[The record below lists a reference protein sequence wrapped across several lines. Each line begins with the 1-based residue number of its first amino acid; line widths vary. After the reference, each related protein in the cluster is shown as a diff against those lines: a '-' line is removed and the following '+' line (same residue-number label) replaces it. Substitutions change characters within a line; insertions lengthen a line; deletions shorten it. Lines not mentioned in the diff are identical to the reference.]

1 MAIWKKAGNIKGLT
15 GSTGLQGPIGPQG
28 PKGDKGDTGP
38 RGPQG
43 LKGDTG
49 DTGPRGPQ
57 GLKGDTGPQGPKGD
71 AGANGATPTIGSN
84 GNWYIGGTDT
94 GKPSRGAT
102 GSQGAKGDTGAR
114 GPQGAQGATGAAG
127 NGVSSAA
134 VSYAAST
141 SNTEAPTSGWSSSVP
156 SVASGSYLWTRTVTS
171 YTNGTSTTAYSVA
184 RQGANGAQGATGP
197 KGATGD
203 KGATGATGPTGP
215 KGDTG
220 PQGPTGAAAGFGT
233 PTATVDANVGTP
245 SVTVTA
251 SGANTAKVFN
261 FAFKNLKGATGAQG
275 PKGDTGAKGAT
286 GATGPQGLKGDT
298 GPQGP
303 QGVKGDTGPQGP
315 QGLRGLQGPTGATGS
330 SAVVLQTSYSYSQA
344 EIESFANDSYSGTWT
359 VSSSSGVKAGDVAL
373 LRVHN
378 STKGGSS
385 FIVAQVTY
393 VPSATSV
400 VTVSKGLIDKG
411 EKGATGPQGPQGIK
425 GDTGSQGPQGNTG
438 PAGPGIATGGSK
450 GQFLRKTDE
459 NNYAT
464 YWGTVTHATLGTVP
478 VANGG
483 TGATAAGYQLLK
495 NIGITTSTS
504 AAPTT
509 GTYGTIWIQY
519 S

>member
-1 MAIWKKAGNIKGLT
+1 MAIWKKAGNIKGPT
-15 GSTGLQGPIGPQG
+15 GATGLQGPIGPQG

-49 DTGPRGPQ
+49 DTGPQGPQ
-57 GLKGDTGPQGPKGD
+57 GLKGDTG
-71 AGANGATPTIGSN
+71 
-84 GNWYIGGTDT
+84 
-94 GKPSRGAT
+94 
-102 GSQGAKGDTGAR
+102 SQ
-114 GPQGAQGATGAAG
+114 GPQG
-127 NGVSSAA
+127 V
-134 VSYAAST
+134 
-141 SNTEAPTSGWSSSVP
+141 
-156 SVASGSYLWTRTVTS
+156 
-171 YTNGTSTTAYSVA
+171 
-184 RQGANGAQGATGP
+184 
-197 KGATGD
+197 
-203 KGATGATGPTGP
+203 

-220 PQGPTGAAAGFGT
+220 PQGP
-233 PTATVDANVGTP
+233 
-245 SVTVTA
+245 
-251 SGANTAKVFN
+251 K
-261 FAFKNLKGATGAQG
+261 
-275 PKGDTGAKGAT
+275 
-286 GATGPQGLKGDT
+286 
-298 GPQGP
+298 
-303 QGVKGDTGPQGP
+303 GVKGDTGPQGP

-344 EIESFANDSYSGTWT
+344 EIESFANDSYSGTWQ

-385 FIVAQVTY
+385 FIVAQVKS
-393 VPSATSV
+393 VPGEKSV

-411 EKGATGPQGPQGIK
+411 ETGATGPQGKQGVKGDTGPQGPQGVKGDTGPQGPKGVKGDTGPQGPQGLK
-425 GDTGSQGPQGNTG
+425 GDTGSQGPQGVKGDTGPQGPQGLKGDKGDTGPQGTTG

-450 GQFLRKTDE
+450 GQFLRKTNA

-483 TGATAAGYQLLK
+483 TGATEAGYQLLK